1 MNDMDSQQFPAFDP
15 VSEASFRDP
24 ASITKGKQAEEPVF
38 FHEPM
43 GLWVVTKYE
52 DAERIVTDWETFSSG
67 GNAPNV
73 PEEMWDRYPPELIK
87 DMITNLDPPRHTPAR
102 RLLQASFV
110 KPKIDP
116 LGPIIEARANEI
128 IDDILADPD
137 TDPSNFDLMDRYCLN
152 LTTKTLMALL
162 DLPDEDRPYFEQ
174 LRNDSIMILIST
186 REPLPKEENLALWD
200 RFIKSNEY
208 FRKLVEERRDN
219 KDGIDIISTM
229 ASARTPDGDIALST
243 ERIALHCVEVSFA
256 GTDTTAQAMSNAM
269 LFLAD
274 NPHVIDEAQKDPALW
289 SRVFEET
296 VRRRPSAPFAARTT
310 KEDVVMSNGV
320 EIKKGEPIWIALA
333 GANTDPD
340 KYGCPMDFDV
350 HRDKPA
356 DHLAFTKGRHTCPGA
371 PLARLQGTIGLRVL
385 HERLPSI
392 RAVQNQPLDF
402 ADVALLPVR
411 QSLRVTW

>member
-1 MNDMDSQQFPAFDP
+1 MNDMDASEFPEFNP

-24 ASITKGKQAEEPVF
+24 ASIVTARQAKTPVF
-38 FHEPM
+38 YHEPM

-52 DAERIVTDWETFSSG
+52 DAERVVTDWETFTSSD
-67 GNAPNV
+67 NAPDAP
-73 PEEMWDRYPPELIK
+73 PEVWDRFPKELIK

-116 LGPIIEARANEI
+116 LAPIIEARANEI
-128 IDDILADPD
+128 IDEMLAGPEVDP
-137 TDPSNFDLMDRYCLN
+137 TDFDLMNRYCLN

-174 LRNDSIMILIST
+174 LRNDSIMILISN
-186 REPLPKEENLALWD
+186 REPLPKEENIALWD

-208 FRKLVEERRDN
+208 FRNLVEERRN
-219 KDGIDIISTM
+219 SDGIDIISTM
-229 ASARTPDGDIALST
+229 ASARTPDGDVALST

-256 GTDTTAQAMSNAM
+256 GTDTTAQAMANAM

-274 NPHVIDEAQKDPALW
+274 NPKVIEEAQKNPDLW

-296 VRRRPSAPFAARTT
+296 VRRRPSAPFAARVPN
-310 KEDVVMSNGV
+310 EDVVLSGV
-320 EIKKGEPIWIALA
+320 TIKKGEPIWISLA

-340 KYGCPMDFDV
+340 KFGCPMDFDI

-371 PLARLQGTIGLRVL
+371 PLARLQGSIGLRVL
-385 HERLPSI
+385 HERLPTI
-392 RAVQNQPLDF
+392 RAIKDQPLDF

-411 QSLRVTW
+411 ESLRVSW